1 MRKLVTYAIVLC
13 TVVSASAQEFEK
25 HIASAKSSY
34 ASGNLED
41 ARFNLEGAL
50 REIDIAIGKEIMKV
64 LPTSLGGLAYN
75 SKEDNVTGTSGSLV
89 GGLYVHRT
97 YGKPDGKH
105 VTLDIISDSPLMA
118 GVNAILSMP
127 MIMNSSDGT
136 QKVIKIQ
143 GYKTLLTK
151 RTNETGQTVGYDVQT
166 PFGNSMLTLNCNGVT
181 TEGEATQLAN
191 SVPLEKV
198 IKLAQ

>member
-1 MRKLVTYAIVLC
+1 MNKSAIYIIVFLAVLN
-13 TVVSASAQEFEK
+13 ASAQEFEK
-25 HIASAKSSY
+25 NMASAKSAY
-34 ASGNLED
+34 NSGNLED

-50 REIDIAIGKEIMKV
+50 REIDIVIGKEIMKV
-64 LPTSLGGLAYN
+64 LPTTLGGMAYN
-75 SKEDNVTGTSGSLV
+75 VKDDNVTGTSGTLI

-97 YGKPDGKH
+97 YGKPDGKN

-136 QKVIKIQ
+136 QKVIKVQ

-151 RTNETGQTVGYDVQT
+151 RTNENGQTTGYDVQT
-166 PFGNSMLTLNCNGVT
+166 PFGNSMLTLNCSGIT
-181 TEGEATQLAN
+181 TEAEATQLAN
-191 SVPLEKV
+191 AIPLEKV
-198 IKLAQ
+198 IKIAQ

>member
-1 MRKLVTYAIVLC
+1 MKKSATLGLACLITLS
-13 TVVSASAQEFEK
+13 VVAQEFEK
-25 HIASAKSSY
+25 NLASAKSAY
-34 ASGNLED
+34 QAGNLED

-64 LPTSLGGLAYN
+64 LPTMLGGMAFN
-75 SKEDNVTGTSGSLV
+75 AKDDNVTGSSGTLV
-89 GGLYVHRT
+89 GGLFVHRT
-97 YGKPDGKH
+97 YGKPAEKN

-136 QKVIKIQ
+136 QKVIKVQ

-151 RTNETGQTVGYDVQT
+151 RTNENGETVGYDVQT

-181 TEGEATQLAN
+181 TEAEVTQLAN
-191 SVPLEKV
+191 AIQLEKV
-198 IKLAQ
+198 IKIAQ